1 MKNQQLEIG
10 FASIR
15 KHTQPYATMRRRS
28 RAKWWFAQMRQ
39 VVDAVTG
46 SRNGSNPPP
55 AQTYLT
61 LPQ

>member
-10 FASIR
+10 YGSANKSGRVYAS
-15 KHTQPYATMRRRS
+15 QRRRS
-28 RAKWWFAQMRQ
+28 RAKWWFCQMRQ

-46 SRNGSNPPP
+46 TRLPNNPPP
-55 AQTYLT
+55 VQTYLT